1 LQLAVDEKP
10 VVEKRIKVIVPIP
23 MDATGVANRASQLP
37 VNLIAPGF
45 KPEFVAV
52 EWGAALGDCYHDMLL
67 MDWTVFQAG
76 IDAENEGY
84 SAVVIDTVSDSGL
97 RALRSRLSIPVLGPG
112 ECAFHMAMTLG
123 KKFCVLT
130 MWDEWFPLYEK
141 TLTEYGFWPRC
152 ASLRSI
158 KTRPDVAELLA
169 GKEEVIFA
177 KLKAE
182 AEAAIAEDGA
192 DVIVLGST
200 TMHQSARWL
209 ADNLPIPVINPGLI
223 AYKQAELLVQLGLS
237 HSKKAFPFPEVGNDA
252 GIRKGSA

>member
-1 LQLAVDEKP
+1 MATEH
-10 VVEKRIKVIVPIP
+10 RIKVIVPIP
-23 MDATGVANRASQLP
+23 MDGEGVANRAGQLAADA
-37 VNLIAPGF
+37 IAPGF
-45 KPEFVAV
+45 KPEFTAV
-52 EWGAALGDCYHDMLL
+52 GWGAALGDSYHDMML

-76 IDAENEGY
+76 IGAEDEGY

-97 RALRSRLSIPVLGPG
+97 RALRSRLSIPVVGPG
-112 ECAFHMAMTLG
+112 EAAFHMAMMLG
-123 KKFCVLT
+123 KKFTILT

-158 KTRPDVAELLA
+158 RTRPDLTELLE
-169 GKEEVIFA
+169 GKEDVVFA

-182 AEAAIAEDGA
+182 AERAMSEDGA

-200 TMHQSARWL
+200 TMHQSAAWL
-209 ADNLPIPVINPGLI
+209 ARELPIPVINPGLV

-237 HSKKAFPFPEVGNDA
+237 HSKKAFPAPQVGNDA
-252 GIRKGSA
+252 GIRKGSAS

>member
-1 LQLAVDEKP
+1 LQDVKGEPPVD
-10 VVEKRIKVIVPIP
+10 EKRIKVIVPIP
-23 MDATGVANRASQLP
+23 MDAAGVANRASQLP
-37 VNLIAPGF
+37 ANLISPGF

-52 EWGAALGDCYHDMLL
+52 EWGAALGDSYHDMML

-84 SAVVIDTVSDSGL
+84 CAVVIDTVSDSGL
-97 RALRSRLSIPVLGPG
+97 RALRSRLSIPVVGPG
-112 ECAFHMAMTLG
+112 ECAFQTAMMLG

-141 TLTEYGFWPRC
+141 TLTEYGFWSRC

-169 GKEEVIFA
+169 GKEDIIFA

-182 AEAAIAEDGA
+182 AEAAMAQDGA

-200 TMHQSARWL
+200 TMHQSASWL
-209 ADNLPIPVINPGLI
+209 AENLPIPVINPGVM

-252 GIRKGSA
+252 GIRKGSV